1 MRQFGMNDSK
11 IRQPMSTRYGR
22 INVLCWHYF
31 WQNTSWCLEFSGH
44 VVTSIDPCLV
54 FVGLAGVGEV
64 WVGGPGYLGP
74 SEG

>member
-1 MRQFGMNDSK
+1 MLALLLAKYQL
-11 IRQPMSTRYGR
+11 
-22 INVLCWHYF
+22 V
-31 WQNTSWCLEFSGH
+31 LEFSPH